1 MSLSRASYSTNSQ
14 FRMRLLQEL
23 QELDLGDQQGQ
34 DLQELNQDGGWGL
47 TCAEEEY
54 DVEPA
59 ELEEA
64 LL

>member
-1 MSLSRASYSTNSQ
+1 MNAQ

-23 QELDLGDQQGQ
+23 QELDLGDQQGH

>member
-1 MSLSRASYSTNSQ
+1 MNAQ

-34 DLQELNQDGGWGL
+34 DLEELNQERETLENVGQKEEGGL
-47 TCAEEEY
+47 TEL
-54 DVEPA
+54 A
-59 ELEEA
+59 ELEA

>member
-1 MSLSRASYSTNSQ
+1 MNAQ

-34 DLQELNQDGGWGL
+34 DLQELQQEGGPHM
-47 TCAEEEY
+47 CRREY
-54 DVEPA
+54 DVELA
-59 ELEEA
+59 ELEA

>member
-1 MSLSRASYSTNSQ
+1 MNAQ

-34 DLQELNQDGGWGL
+34 DLQELQQEGGG
-47 TCAEEEY
+47 THMCRREY
-54 DVEPA
+54 DVELA
-59 ELEEA
+59 ELEA

>member
-1 MSLSRASYSTNSQ
+1 MNAQ

-34 DLQELNQDGGWGL
+34 DLQELNQDGVWGL

>member
-1 MSLSRASYSTNSQ
+1 MNAQ
-14 FRMRLLQEL
+14 FRKRLLQKL

-47 TCAEEEY
+47 TCAKEEY

-59 ELEEA
+59 ELEEV